1 MYPLLTI
8 VSFLQPQLTD
18 EFRARLRTALTEYND
33 VLKMKELGDGSVELR
48 EVEETVDA
56 TGQS

>member
-1 MYPLLTI
+1 M
-8 VSFLQPQLTD
+8 TD

-48 EVEETVDA
+48 EVEETVDG

>member
-1 MYPLLTI
+1 M
-8 VSFLQPQLTD
+8 TD

-33 VLKMKELGDGSVELR
+33 GMKMKELGDGSVELR
-48 EVEETVDA
+48 EVEETADG

>member
-1 MYPLLTI
+1 MYPLPII

-18 EFRARLRTALTEYND
+18 EFRARLRTALTEYKD

-48 EVEETVDA
+48 EVEETADG